1 MSKHERLYAAV
12 GSAALN
18 VVLALVLSQSAGAAV
33 PASSERQAEPQQHVI
48 QVSVEAHGATK
59 SCAMHIRDRAIA
71 AVVLALML

>member
-1 MSKHERLYAAV
+1 MSKHERLYAAL

-33 PASSERQAEPQQHVI
+33 PASGERQAEPRQQVI
-48 QVSVEAHGATK
+48 EITVATHGATRP
-59 SCAMHIRDRAIA
+59 CAKHIRDRAIA